1 MPTQGAALYL
11 SVLRWVHIFV
21 PESLTLLRAG
31 CEFLVEYEPVHYLY
45 VCGGLMV
52 RDDDAHERLNG
63 RLPPRFAES
72 KLNERISGLL

>member
-1 MPTQGAALYL
+1 
-11 SVLRWVHIFV
+11 
-21 PESLTLLRAG
+21 
-31 CEFLVEYEPVHYLY
+31 
-45 VCGGLMV
+45 MV